1 MNIIFKFPWNEI
13 ISMNKES
20 MVLTTSKFRSVRA
33 LFIKERLIMKLSS
46 FFVEDFS
53 SLPLLFVGL
62 DPAQNTAGLKM
73 Q

>member
-20 MVLTTSKFRSVRA
+20 VVLTTSKFRSVRA

>member
-20 MVLTTSKFRSVRA
+20 VVLTTSKFRSVRV